1 MENLIAESMTLDSRE
16 VAEMLN
22 KEHRHLLRD
31 IAKYSEYLT
40 ESKVGLSDFFQESQ
54 YKDSTGRTLKCYRVT
69 KKGCEFLAH
78 KLTGRKGTVF
88 TAIYINK
95 FHAMEKAL
103 KRGKHTVFNPKL
115 MIPLDKTDE
124 WNALKKTVETLLD
137 KRGTVFSKMEKIN
150 RSVIELSSE
159 ISKILGM
166 TDGIE
171 IIFDRWEQGKSTALI
186 EDKEW

>member
-16 VAEMLN
+16 VAEMLE

-78 KLTGRKGTVF
+78 KLTGRKGAVF
-88 TAIYINK
+88 TALYINK
-95 FHAMEKAL
+95 FHAMEETF
-103 KRGKHTVFNPKL
+103 KRRKHTIFNPQL
-115 MIPLDKTDE
+115 VIPLDKADE
-124 WNALKKTVETLLD
+124 WIELKRIAENIAN
-137 KRGTVFSKMEKIN
+137 KRGIIFKKMEKIN
-150 RSVIELSSE
+150 RSVMELSSE
-159 ISKILGM
+159 VSKILELADGM
-166 TDGIE
+166 E
-171 IIFDRWEQGKSTALI
+171 IIFGRLEQGKSTVLI
-186 EDKEW
+186 DNKE